1 MEATTATVPSTEPST
16 TGSSSAS
23 DSSSTVADLI
33 PHVAAE
39 RAEHTAVRFKRGGAW
54 HDVSYGELATIV
66 QEVGLGLIDLGIEP
80 GERVCILANT
90 RPEWSYAD
98 LGATAAGTVV
108 VPIYQTNSPD
118 ECLWVISDSEACAIV
133 CEDSEQLAKIA
144 AIRDQLPNL
153 RTVIV
158 IDGASGSSPEASE
171 SSRALDAISLE
182 EVRERGRSRSAEEL
196 DARRAAVRPE
206 DPYTFIYTSGTT
218 GPPKGCVLTHG
229 NYRAIIN
236 MVSES
241 GEISDDEVVY
251 LYLPLAHS
259 FALLVQ
265 LAVFD
270 LGGTLA
276 YFGGDTKQIV
286 PELMEV
292 KPTYLPSVPRVFEKI
307 YTLAHGAIEAKPP
320 EERQRAQEAIKL
332 GVKVRD
338 MINRGEAVPAELQKP
353 FDEADEE
360 LFKLVRSIFGGNVR
374 HATSG
379 AAPIAKEILEFFWA
393 CGVPVLEGY
402 GMTETATAATT
413 STVADH
419 RFGTVG
425 RALPGVELKIADD
438 GEILIKG
445 PNIFA
450 GYHNRAEE
458 SFGAVED
465 GWMHTGDLGSLDA
478 DGYLSIT
485 GRKKDII
492 ITAGGKN
499 LTPANIENDVKQC
512 RWISQAVMHGDQR
525 PYPVML
531 ITLDEEEIP
540 SYAHEHNLPQDI
552 PSLARSEEVRAL
564 IQQEIDRANAKYA
577 QVEQVKKFT
586 ILDHDLSQATG
597 ELTPTLKVKRNV
609 VNEQYADLFDALY
622 AG

>member
-1 MEATTATVPSTEPST
+1 MEATATASST
-16 TGSSSAS
+16 G
-23 DSSSTVADLI
+23 SSTVADLI
-33 PHVAAE
+33 PRTAAE
-39 RAEHTAVRFKRGGAW
+39 HADSTAVRFKRDGAW
-54 HDVSYGELATIV
+54 HDVTYAELATIV
-66 QEVGLGLIDLGIEP
+66 QEIGLGLIDLGIEP

-98 LGATAAGTVV
+98 LAATAAGTVV
-108 VPIYQTNSPD
+108 VPIYQTNSPE
-118 ECLWVISDSEACAIV
+118 ECLWVISDSDACAIV
-133 CEDSEQLAKIA
+133 CEDASQLAKIA
-144 AIRDQLPNL
+144 AIRDTLPNL
-153 RTVIV
+153 HTIIA
-158 IDGASGSSPEASE
+158 IDPPSGEDASTEIAALEA
-171 SSRALDAISLE
+171 IPLE
-182 EVRERGRSRSAEEL
+182 EVRQRGRRRADLTGSEDL
-196 DARRAAVRPE
+196 DARRAAVRSE

-229 NYRAIIN
+229 NYRAIVDMI
-236 MVSES
+236 SES
-241 GEISDDEVVY
+241 GEITDDEVIY

-259 FALLVQ
+259 FALLIQ

-338 MINRGEAVPAELQKP
+338 MINRGEAVPEELQKP

-402 GMTETATAATT
+402 GMTETATAATV
-413 STVADH
+413 STVENH

-425 RALPGVELKIADD
+425 RALPGVELRIAQD

-445 PNIFA
+445 PNIFR

-465 GWMHTGDLGSLDA
+465 GWLHTGDLGSIDD

-499 LTPANIENDVKQC
+499 LTPANIENDLKQC

-525 PYPVML
+525 PYPVVL

-540 SYAHEHNLPQDI
+540 AYASEHDLPQDI
-552 PSLARSEEVRAL
+552 PSLSREPQIREL
-564 IQQEIDRANAKYA
+564 IQREVDHANEKYA
-577 QVEQVKKFT
+577 QVEQVKKFA

>member
-1 MEATTATVPSTEPST
+1 MEATATASSTD
-16 TGSSSAS
+16 SSVG
-23 DSSSTVADLI
+23 SSTVADLI
-33 PHVAAE
+33 PRAA
-39 RAEHTAVRFKRGGAW
+39 AKHADKAAVRFKRDGAW
-54 HDVSYGELATIV
+54 HDVTYAELATIV
-66 QEVGLGLIDLGIEP
+66 QEIGLGLIDLGIEP
-80 GERVCILANT
+80 GERFCILANT
-90 RPEWSYAD
+90 RPEWSYVDMA
-98 LGATAAGTVV
+98 ATAAGTIV
-108 VPIYQTNSPD
+108 VPIYQTNSPE
-118 ECLWVISDSEACAIV
+118 ECLWVISDSGASAIV
-133 CEDSEQLAKIA
+133 CENDEQLAKIA

-158 IDGASGSSPEASE
+158 VDEGDGSSSEASSNG
-171 SSRALDAISLE
+171 SSADVDALAAITLE
-182 EVRERGRSRSAEEL
+182 QVRERGRSCSPEEL
-196 DARRAAVRPE
+196 DARRAAVAPE

-229 NYRAIIN
+229 NYRAIVN
-236 MVSES
+236 MIGDA
-241 GEISDDEVVY
+241 GEITDDEIIY

-259 FALLVQ
+259 FALLIQ

-286 PELMEV
+286 GELMEV

-320 EERQRAQEAIKL
+320 EERQRAQQAIEL

-338 MINRGEAVPAELQKP
+338 MINRGEEVPENLQKP
-353 FDEADEE
+353 FNEADEE

-402 GMTETATAATT
+402 GMTETATAATV
-413 STVADH
+413 STVEHH

-465 GWMHTGDLGSLDA
+465 GWMHTGDLGSLDE

-499 LTPANIENDVKQC
+499 LTPANIENDLKQC

-525 PYPVML
+525 PYPVVL

-540 SYAHEHNLPQDI
+540 AYAQEHDLPQDI

-564 IQQEIDRANAKYA
+564 IQLEIDRANQKYA
-577 QVEQVKKFT
+577 QVEQVKKFA

-609 VNEQYADLFDALY
+609 VNEQYADLFDSLY